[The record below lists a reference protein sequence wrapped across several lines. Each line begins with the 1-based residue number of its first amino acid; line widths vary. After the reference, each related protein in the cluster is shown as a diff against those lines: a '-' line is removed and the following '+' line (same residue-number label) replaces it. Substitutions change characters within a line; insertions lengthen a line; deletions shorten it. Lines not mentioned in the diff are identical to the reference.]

1 MLPAPGR
8 LFLPCQNS
16 KRSSIGLVILLRGGS
31 NRCRYAAGMID
42 FQSGGLLARL
52 GPSDPRAIADELA
65 PILVDGETVHL
76 SFKGMRDS
84 VVFTNK
90 RLITVN
96 VQGLTGK
103 KRDYSSLPYSR
114 IQAWSIET
122 AGRFDLDAELEL
134 WFSGLGQVRL
144 DFKGQVD
151 IRTIGQLIGKH
162 VL

>member
-1 MLPAPGR
+1 M
-8 LFLPCQNS
+8 
-16 KRSSIGLVILLRGGS
+16 
-31 NRCRYAAGMID
+31 RCRYAARVID
-42 FQSGGLLARL
+42 FQSGGVFARL
-52 GPSDPRAIADELA
+52 GPSDPSAIAAELA
-65 PILVDGETVHL
+65 PILVNGEAVHL

-90 RLITVN
+90 RLIAIN

-103 KRDYSSLPYSR
+103 KRDYTSLPFSK

-134 WFSGLGQVRL
+134 WFSGLGRVRL

-151 IRTIGQLIGKH
+151 IRSIGQLIGNY

>member
-1 MLPAPGR
+1 
-8 LFLPCQNS
+8 
-16 KRSSIGLVILLRGGS
+16 V
-31 NRCRYAAGMID
+31 ID
-42 FQSGGLLARL
+42 FQNGLFVKL
-52 GPSDPRAIADELA
+52 GPSDPQPVAAELA
-65 PILVDGETVHL
+65 PILVDGERVHL

-90 RLITVN
+90 RLIAIN

-103 KRDYSSLPYSR
+103 KRDYSSLPYSK

-134 WFSGLGQVRL
+134 WFSGLGKVKL

-151 IRTIGQLIGKH
+151 IRTIGKLIGSH

>member
-1 MLPAPGR
+1 
-8 LFLPCQNS
+8 
-16 KRSSIGLVILLRGGS
+16 
-31 NRCRYAAGMID
+31 MID
-42 FQSGGLLARL
+42 FQNGVFVKL
-52 GPSDPRAIADELA
+52 GPSNPSEIAAELA
-65 PILVDGETVHL
+65 PMLVDGEAVHL

-90 RLITVN
+90 RLIAVN

-103 KRDYSSLPYSR
+103 KRDYSSLPYSK

-122 AGRFDLDAELEL
+122 AGRFDFDAELEL
-134 WFSGLGQVRL
+134 WFSGLGKVRL

-151 IRTIGQLIGKH
+151 IRTIGKLIGSH

>member
-1 MLPAPGR
+1 
-8 LFLPCQNS
+8 
-16 KRSSIGLVILLRGGS
+16 
-31 NRCRYAAGMID
+31 MID
-42 FQSGGLLARL
+42 FQNGVFVKL
-52 GPSDPRAIADELA
+52 GPSNPAEIAAELA
-65 PILVDGETVHL
+65 PILVDGETVYL

-103 KRDYSSLPYSR
+103 KRDYSSLPYSK

-151 IRTIGQLIGKH
+151 IRTIGQLIGSH

>member
-1 MLPAPGR
+1 M
-8 LFLPCQNS
+8 
-16 KRSSIGLVILLRGGS
+16 
-31 NRCRYAAGMID
+31 
-42 FQSGGLLARL
+42 
-52 GPSDPRAIADELA
+52 
-65 PILVDGETVHL
+65 LVDGEVVQL
-76 SFKGMRDS
+76 SFKGVRDS

-103 KRDYSSLPYSR
+103 KRDYSSLPYSK

-134 WFSGLGQVRL
+134 WFSGLGKVRL

-151 IRTIGQLIGKH
+151 IRTIGQLIGRH

>member
-1 MLPAPGR
+1 MATDMAGAHDFPQPRGLPGA
-8 LFLPCQNS
+8 
-16 KRSSIGLVILLRGGS
+16 SIGRWQ

-52 GPSDPRAIADELA
+52 GPSDPRAIAAELA
-65 PILVDGETVHL
+65 AILVDGEAVYL
-76 SFKGMRDS
+76 SFKGVRDS

-103 KRDYSSLPYSR
+103 KRDYSSLPSR
-114 IQAWSIET
+114 
-122 AGRFDLDAELEL
+122 
-134 WFSGLGQVRL
+134 GLGNVRL

-151 IRTIGQLIGKH
+151 IRTIGQLIGQH